1 MHKNLKKNPTWT
13 RAEQSFRKGEIQAF
27 FHAQFCA
34 FKNYLN

>member
-27 FHAQFCA
+27 FMHNFVLL
-34 FKNYLN
+34 KII